1 MLHRGRFG
9 AMTFF
14 ESVRE
19 FGRLKGT
26 CCGGLGYVSCRRE
39 KSGFGHDGGAGK
51 SHAGEG
57 KVAFGMTGT
66 APLRL
71 VAHVKKEKAR
81 NDVCGAA
88 QAIRKPPRRTRQKE
102 KSKK

>member
-1 MLHRGRFG
+1 
-9 AMTFF
+9 MTLFF
-14 ESVRE
+14 KGVWE
-19 FGRLKGT
+19 FGQLKGT

-51 SHAGEG
+51 SHTGER

-66 APLRL
+66 APLRH
-71 VAHVKKEKAR
+71 VVPVKKKKAR

-88 QAIRKPPRRTRQKE
+88 QAIHPSPCSTRQKE